1 MHIWQIL
8 WRTVWILWILMED
21 MMTMLSA
28 DISLS
33 GTGQYQCGISW
44 LLAVPMVQAV
54 FLGIH
59 GVMVRVDWSTW
70 GFAYYAAE
78 LQKITRHALWYIEIA
93 KLGRYWAFEFMF
105 HNSIHSMLLWVDTS
119 WQIWQA
125 CTFGTLHPCID
136 DSEDLQ
142 SVSKCRKLI
151 INVGNQYSTSCLG
164 SVLNTP

>member
-1 MHIWQIL
+1 MFGQSRFTQIFLIHFMHIWQIL

-70 GFAYYAAE
+70 GFAYYAAGASENQPDMLCGTLKSPSWEDTE
-78 LQKITRHALWYIEIA
+78 LLN
-93 KLGRYWAFEFMF
+93 FEFMF

-142 SVSKCRKLI
+142 KCIKM
-151 INVGNQYSTSCLG
+151 
-164 SVLNTP
+164 